1 MTIYTGWW
9 PQPTQRERI
18 MNMIAQLPREYVEL
32 CAKCITDDQFEAN
45 LAAAVIEYKAAQ
57 IVYLNHLAAS
67 IDGGD
72 IDDHNDALLRANQ
85 TKGK

>member
-1 MTIYTGWW
+1 MTINTGWW

-18 MNMIAQLPREYVEL
+18 MNMIAQLPREYVEP

-67 IDGGD
+67 IEGDD
-72 IDDHNDALLRANQ
+72 IDDHRDAAMRAGNM
-85 TKGK
+85 